1 MTVARN
7 KHAILLYQNKYNLDL
22 TSARYINQGLK
33 EKQLCVYASVY
44 CSDKS
49 HLSNITS
56 QITDYQ
62 ENISMRNLL
71 IIDLKPFYEC
81 ASKGD
86 LTPFKDLETEL
97 REELAKRRTA
107 DKNGVLII
115 ADCADN
121 LFTNQL
127 FNHCE
132 MVENWWRHIY
142 KKWLEEQHQQGKKRN
157 HFTIICPYSSPL
169 FSKQPFDQHLIQ
181 ISHNHSIVI
190 DTAGRIMTIPMGTR
204 EKRIGSV
211 NQLVSQ
217 TMSKKI
223 LIVEPDPDLRQL
235 YGIYLRQ
242 MGYKDIVITDSGR
255 NCLAEALNIAH
266 SQSYHVIILDTHLKD
281 IPVTQ
286 VAKKIID
293 RKPDQQII
301 FTTTLTSDNLNQ
313 PFSSNGRNN
322 ITETI
327 LTKPFRLSSLSSAIE
342 KSIVKD

>member
-1 MTVARN
+1 
-7 KHAILLYQNKYNLDL
+7 
-22 TSARYINQGLK
+22 
-33 EKQLCVYASVY
+33 
-44 CSDKS
+44 
-49 HLSNITS
+49 
-56 QITDYQ
+56 
-62 ENISMRNLL
+62 
-71 IIDLKPFYEC
+71 
-81 ASKGD
+81 
-86 LTPFKDLETEL
+86 
-97 REELAKRRTA
+97 
-107 DKNGVLII
+107 
-115 ADCADN
+115 
-121 LFTNQL
+121 
-127 FNHCE
+127 
-132 MVENWWRHIY
+132 
-142 KKWLEEQHQQGKKRN
+142 
-157 HFTIICPYSSPL
+157 
-169 FSKQPFDQHLIQ
+169 
-181 ISHNHSIVI
+181 
-190 DTAGRIMTIPMGTR
+190 MTIPMGAR

-255 NCLAEALNIAH
+255 NCLVEALDIAH
-266 SQSYHVIILDTHLKD
+266 PQSYHVIILDTHLKD

-327 LTKPFRLSSLSSAIE
+327 LTKPFRLSSLSSAID

>member
-1 MTVARN
+1 
-7 KHAILLYQNKYNLDL
+7 
-22 TSARYINQGLK
+22 
-33 EKQLCVYASVY
+33 
-44 CSDKS
+44 
-49 HLSNITS
+49 
-56 QITDYQ
+56 
-62 ENISMRNLL
+62 
-71 IIDLKPFYEC
+71 
-81 ASKGD
+81 
-86 LTPFKDLETEL
+86 
-97 REELAKRRTA
+97 
-107 DKNGVLII
+107 
-115 ADCADN
+115 
-121 LFTNQL
+121 
-127 FNHCE
+127 
-132 MVENWWRHIY
+132 MVENWWHHIY

-169 FSKQPFDQHLIQ
+169 FSKHPFDQHLHQ

-327 LTKPFRLSSLSSAIE
+327 LTKPFRLSSLSSAID